1 MKKYI
6 NSNKLNNIKLDKD
19 NFYVLIDFDRTLTK
33 GNSISCWRVLYYSNL
48 LGENFQKEYDIIHDK
63 TFPNDNE
70 HKKVKEKAY
79 SERFKDYM
87 QLLKQSNFNNDIV
100 KKAVQKTD
108 LKLREGAKNF
118 LKQMNDNNIPV
129 IIISCSIGNVLE
141 EYLKFNNCYYDN
153 IYLYANYYNDNGN
166 HICNVTPYNKN
177 EISFSK
183 ELKEKLNNKEYILL
197 LGDLIEDISMIS
209 SDKLENTITVGFLDK
224 KIEENLKNYNDNF
237 DIVLTDNSSFNELDE
252 VIKL

>member
-1 MKKYI
+1 M
-6 NSNKLNNIKLDKD
+6 
-19 NFYVLIDFDRTLTK
+19 
-33 GNSISCWRVLYYSNL
+33 
-48 LGENFQKEYDIIHDK
+48 
-63 TFPNDNE
+63 
-70 HKKVKEKAY
+70 
-79 SERFKDYM
+79 
-87 QLLKQSNFNNDIV
+87 
-100 KKAVQKTD
+100 
-108 LKLREGAKNF
+108 
-118 LKQMNDNNIPV
+118 
-129 IIISCSIGNVLE
+129 LE